1 MDTQVTTVS
10 RWPHSEYSRIS
21 GANLDNVVY
30 HYVLRVPRNAFR
42 RCATSYMETSRT
54 NEEAR
59 YWDMSMQLFI
69 EACRVMEEMGRTSD
83 KNVIPIYPY
92 LKVYLEWVPHDEDP
106 DQAVEYRIHAFSMHE
121 MIRMGDALD
130 VILKSASKLHH
141 EHQNRSSN
149 ARGVDPLAGLKPHQ
163 AFMRVHHELYYRTIC
178 ALVRSDRVVE
188 NNLDRVMSH
197 GVMLTTEGNP
207 ANPESVF
214 SLTNA
219 IRASNKAGRNVP
231 PVFKLTKSYQR
242 GDIYD
247 FPDYSRVIRLT
258 PGQLQ
263 TSAFL
268 SKYLPEYQAW
278 VEKSMPVEP
287 SLPPPDAVEDED
299 PFETPEL
306 ASLVTIAE
314 RDEPAVQDSGFSKG
328 TLLEYD
334 TRSAADVERDRIS
347 LFAPRSDLELM
358 ERRAKEQYKKD
369 VSEHE
374 RTGEYYPAYRKYQ
387 EWCIK
392 ELEARCWTPDAHI
405 SVPGAAMLNW
415 FQYVKPK
422 SQAWRMEIKGM
433 SVFANRVIRMFQQM
447 EHYLMVSTQHRS
459 VYLALHAR
467 YDAYRYSRNLH
478 LNLFWTGE
486 GATSK
491 SFVLDTMKNNSIP
504 NTVEQLTYQTAKA
517 DAVDGDR
524 DDQIV
529 VYHEAPP
536 GLFHTARNKNLDSSA
551 EAMFKEML
559 TSQTTT
565 VKTIYIDETTGKRA
579 QRVVKSSCIG
589 VRMAAT
595 NDDPSDVE
603 EALKTRFFWG
613 NFEKTQRA
621 GRDIDDCMN
630 GSRNMNEQDKQYAA
644 AFRQSLRVEQYR
656 VYLVENMIR
665 IGAIRDVNMD
675 VANILLPLF
684 KMELQRRG
692 IQVAGARDWERVKIL
707 ARSQAIVTAIDI
719 VFNMED
725 SRYNGVEFEA
735 VQLLDIEPY
744 LFVTEEMLM
753 FTLTLLSNQFHNP
766 VQHKVLSKIY
776 HMKKDEINAFG
787 NDQTGISRSYIKLK
801 SMHNLTKILQSNL
814 NMSEGK
820 TSQHNIAAVLNDL
833 SRESFL
839 SRSFNNIP
847 DNVKGFP
854 EENMNSQES
863 RQQCVH
869 IQHDGVYVHVGQ
881 LLRHSGRGYD
891 PVLEAIKEMNFS
903 TSVEKKIIVARPV
916 KGKPHVMQVVD
927 RKVGVKKL
935 QFNNVLYNTAIS
947 RRILGTASE
956 NNDNRKRRRIEFSI
970 DVDDH
975 ARIKRATL
983 MGVEAIAPVVCSEGS
998 LDFKSI
1004 STELN

>member
-1 MDTQVTTVS
+1 MDIVTNVS
-10 RWPHSEYSRIS
+10 RWPHSEYSRIAS
-21 GANLDNVVY
+21 ATLDNVVY
-30 HYVLRVPRNAFR
+30 HYVCRIPRVAFR
-42 RCATSYMETSRT
+42 RVGISFTEISRA
-54 NEEAR
+54 NEESR
-59 YWDMSMQLFI
+59 YWDMTLQLFL
-69 EACRVMEEMGRTSD
+69 ECCRVMEEAGRTSD
-83 KNVIPIYPY
+83 KNMIPIYPY
-92 LKVYLEWVPHDEDP
+92 IKVYLEWVPHAEDEN
-106 DQAVEYRIHAFSMHE
+106 QAVEYRIHAFSFHE
-121 MIRMGDALD
+121 MVRMGDAMD
-130 VILKSASKLHH
+130 VILKNASKIHT

-149 ARGVDPLAGLKPHQ
+149 ARGVDPLIGLKPHQ

-178 ALVRSDRVVE
+178 ALVRGDRVVE

-197 GVMLTTEGNP
+197 GVLLTSEGNP
-207 ANPESVF
+207 ANPDAVF

-219 IRASNKAGRNVP
+219 IRAANKDGRNTP
-231 PVFKLTKSYQR
+231 PAFKLTKSYQR
-242 GDIYD
+242 GDTFE
-247 FPDYSRVIRLT
+247 FPDYSKVIRLT

-263 TSAFL
+263 TSSFL
-268 SKYLPEYQAW
+268 TKYLPEYQNW
-278 VEKSMPVEP
+278 IEKSLPMEP
-287 SLPPPDAVEDED
+287 TVPPPEAVEDED
-299 PFETPEL
+299 PFEVPEL
-306 ASLVTIAE
+306 ASLVSIAE
-314 RDEPAVQDSGFSKG
+314 RDDPAVEDSGFSRSA
-328 TLLEYD
+328 LMEYD

-347 LFAPRSDLELM
+347 QFAPRSDLELM
-358 ERRAKEQYKKD
+358 ERRAKEQYRKD

-374 RTGEYYPAYRKYQ
+374 RTPQYYEAYRKYQ
-387 EWCIK
+387 EWCMK
-392 ELEARCWTPDAHI
+392 ELEARCWSPDAHI
-405 SVPGAAMLNW
+405 SVPGAAMLTW
-415 FQYVKPK
+415 FQYTKPK
-422 SQAWRMEIKGM
+422 SQIWRMEVCNM

-524 DDQIV
+524 DDQIAV
-529 VYHEAPP
+529 FHEAPP
-536 GLFHTARNKNLDSSA
+536 GMFHTARNKNLDSSA

-565 VKTIYIDETTGKRA
+565 CKTIYIDETTGKRA

-613 NFEKTQRA
+613 NFEKTQRI

-630 GSRNMNEQDKQYAA
+630 GSRNMNEQDKRYAA
-644 AFRQSLRVEQYR
+644 AFKESLRLEQYR

-665 IGAIRDVNMD
+665 VGAIRDVNMD

-684 KMELQRRG
+684 KLELQKRG

-719 VFNMED
+719 VFNMEE
-725 SRYNGVEFEA
+725 SRYKDVEFE
-735 VQLLDIEPY
+735 VIQLLDIEPY
-744 LFVTEEMLM
+744 LYVTEEMLM

-776 HMKKDEINAFG
+776 HMKKDTVNAFG

-801 SMHNLTKILQSNL
+801 SMQNLTKILQSNL
-814 NMSEGK
+814 NMAEGK
-820 TSQHNIAAVLNDL
+820 TSQYNIAAVLNDL

-839 SRSFNNIP
+839 SRGYNTIP

-854 EENMNSQES
+854 DEDMRSQET

-881 LLRHSGRGYD
+881 LMRHSGRGYD
-891 PVLEAIKEMNFS
+891 PVLEAIEEMNFA
-903 TSVEKKIIVARPV
+903 TSASKKIIVARPV
-916 KGKPHVMQVVD
+916 KGKPHIMQVID
-927 RKVGVKKL
+927 RVTGTKKL
-935 QFNNVLYNTAIS
+935 QFNNVLYNTAVS
-947 RRILGTASE
+947 RKILGTANE
-956 NNDNRKRRRIEFSI
+956 DNDNRRKRKIEFNA

-975 ARIKRATL
+975 ARNKRAHT
-983 MGVEAIAPVVCSEGS
+983 MGVDTISAVVCTQG
-998 LDFKSI
+998 
-1004 STELN
+1004 ELNMDILTKE